1 MAGDN
6 RKTGNTYA
14 QLLKEQ
20 GTYVVT
26 VEGIDWY
33 EYRGFMVPAYLPHCC
48 PEISPEAAEEVV
60 RISDRPFARWDSE
73 FGKVEISEW
82 WYVLKRGPWDVEDI
96 KNKKKRWMIRQGRK
110 YFSVRSLTFD
120 EVVAECPKVAQL
132 AAERYTGKAKVETRQ
147 ILEERISSAK
157 KIPGVLEYIGC
168 FRGNTLVSFSENYI
182 QSNAVWL
189 ANIRHHPAFLKKYS
203 SYGLMDGILD
213 YYLNQK
219 KMYYVSDGTRS
230 IHHRT
235 HFQEHLINV
244 FGFTKE
250 YALLNIIYSKKF
262 GTAVKLAYPFRNIV
276 WALSNKL
283 TTADSLLRSKTAEV
297 LDKIS
302 AVLRHER
309 IRKSC
314 KK

>member
-1 MAGDN
+1 M
-6 RKTGNTYA
+6 
-14 QLLKEQ
+14 
-20 GTYVVT
+20 
-26 VEGIDWY
+26 
-33 EYRGFMVPAYLPHCC
+33 
-48 PEISPEAAEEVV
+48 
-60 RISDRPFARWDSE
+60 
-73 FGKVEISEW
+73 
-82 WYVLKRGPWDVEDI
+82 EDI

-110 YFSVRSLTFD
+110 CFSVRPLTFD

-132 AAERYTGKAKVETRQ
+132 AAARYKGKAQVETRQ
-147 ILEERISSAK
+147 MLEERISAAK
-157 KIPGVLEYIGC
+157 KVPGVLEYIGC
-168 FRGNTLVSFSENYI
+168 FLGNTLVSFSENYI

-203 SYGLMDGILD
+203 SYGLIDGILD

-219 KMYYVSDGTRS
+219 KMHYVSDGTRS

-250 YALLNIIYSKKF
+250 YALLNIVYSKKF
-262 GTAVKLAYPFRNIV
+262 GIAVKLAYPFKSIV
-276 WALSNKL
+276 WAVSNKL
-283 TTADSLLRSKTAEV
+283 PPAASILRSKTAEV
-297 LDKIS
+297 LDNIS

-314 KK
+314 EK